1 MPALHGLAMQLKHL
15 RLRDFRNFTR
25 LELDFPA
32 GVIVIG
38 GPNGAGKSSLL
49 EAIHYLSYLRSFRAA
64 ADREVVRFGAPLALV
79 EAQLADDAQRPFD
92 ARLVLRSGQR
102 YLRLNG
108 SDVTRFQDFIGRLHS
123 QFFFPGDL
131 SLLTGDPALRR
142 EVLDLELLR
151 LKPQLTPVYAQF
163 SSALR
168 QRNRTLK
175 LIYPL
180 PGQKKA
186 GAAELEKALE
196 VYTQQL
202 TQAGAQVMRER
213 LGLVSVLDGQ
223 FSALYSGLAPPGGET
238 VSLRYICAVDLGSG
252 AGLQTR
258 GMAGLKTSPT
268 DTADIAHNYRRL
280 LDDAAGKEA
289 NLRYTTVGPHRDDLG
304 FILSAAHDLRRF
316 GSQGQMRSAVLAFRL
331 ALCGLSQQRLSDD
344 PILLLDDALSEMDD
358 ARKQR
363 LLKLCAQRTQVFI
376 TSASEREVELIAP
389 LATAVY
395 HVQDASVERVK

>member
-1 MPALHGLAMQLKHL
+1 VQLKHL

-25 LELDFPA
+25 LEVDFPP
-32 GVIVIG
+32 GVVVIG

-49 EAIHYLSYLRSFRAA
+49 EAIHYLSYLRSFRAS
-64 ADREVVRFGAPLALV
+64 ADREVVRFGSPLALV

-151 LKPQLTPVYAQF
+151 LKPQLTPVYTQF
-163 SSALR
+163 GSALR

-175 LIYPL
+175 MIYPA
-180 PGQKKA
+180 PGQKRSDSA
-186 GAAELEKALE
+186 DLEKTLE

-213 LGLVSVLDGQ
+213 RGLVSVLDTQ
-223 FSALYSGLAPPGGET
+223 FSELYSGLAPPGGET
-238 VSLRYICAVDLGSG
+238 VSLRYVCGVDLK
-252 AGLQTR
+252 QDDR
-258 GMAGLKTSPT
+258 
-268 DTADIAHNYRRL
+268 IAQNYRRL
-280 LDDAAGKEA
+280 LEDAAPKEA

-304 FILSAAHDLRRF
+304 FILSGSHDLRRY